1 MTEFIKKVLVLDE
14 IATGFGFNGKKASGV
29 LKVQKNGNRVA
40 AGIYVANFCK
50 SKADFLECVL
60 LVGKKVYNAKSD
72 VCSFVVAIDDVKQC
86 DDVACL
92 LCAVR
97 QNNGVPFA
105 FGSSNKSICADHL
118 AKHLEC
124 AQVTQYEQF
133 VCATENYFEDSL
145 DLNKLK
151 EKSVYKFKPIELL
164 STCKQTGEKT
174 FFANAKDMLVKIFE
188 TYPPCDELNDSM
200 QDSFWVKVPF
210 KDSKFFS
217 LGLLQKEGKP
227 YYIAYGVPGRVDRP
241 PNEDGFSFF
250 ATKNNQVG
258 FWIICQDAKTGFAA
272 SQPYFWV

>member
-14 IATGFGFNGKKASGV
+14 IATGFGLDGKKTGGV
-29 LKVQKNGNRVA
+29 VKIQKNGNKTVA
-40 AGIYVANFCK
+40 AIYVANFCK
-50 SKADFLECVL
+50 SRADFLECVL
-60 LVGKKVYNAKSD
+60 LVGKKVYTAKSD
-72 VCSFVVAIDDVKQC
+72 LCAFVIAVDDLRQR

-92 LCAVR
+92 LCAVK

-105 FGSSNKSICADHL
+105 FASSNKGIGDDSL

-124 AQVTQYEQF
+124 TQVTQYEQF
-133 VCATENYFEDSL
+133 VCATQNYFEDSL
-145 DLNKLK
+145 DLQKLK

-164 STCKQTGEKT
+164 STCRQTNEKT
-174 FFANAKDMLVKIFE
+174 IIANAREMLVKIFE
-188 TYPPCDELNDSM
+188 TYPPSDNLNDSM

-217 LGLLQKEGKP
+217 VGLLQKDGIP
-227 YYIAYGVPGRVDRP
+227 YYIAYGVPGRIDRP